1 MIFTRHHKQR
11 QMTPVHPN
19 AYTQHFRAIPESL
32 STVPRLGPPIPPLD
46 QTARPQPTYAADGSA
61 LVAPR
66 IAIDCATG
74 GTTGRQ
80 IAIDCAAKDRPD
92 QAIAIDCASSWGVQC
107 AHDDLSDE
115 AADLLRRSIAPASE
129 RALRS
134 DLAQFHEWGGTI
146 PASPNMICAYIGDHA
161 GQHAVAT
168 IQRRIASISK
178 AHEMAGVPNP
188 CRAEIVKA
196 TLRGLRRAHG
206 TAQRQ
211 AKPLLRDDL
220 LLVLDSLGNTMRDHR
235 DRALLLL
242 GFAGG
247 FRRSELVGLNCADL
261 EAARQGLIVTIR
273 RSKTDQ
279 EGAGRRIG
287 IPHGRTRHCPV
298 GALEAWLAIA
308 GIEQGPLFR
317 PVNRHGH
324 VAKSALTGEAVS
336 VVIRERLAA
345 TGIDPDGYSGHSLR
359 AGFATSAAQAGV
371 STLKIRAQT
380 GHASDAM
387 LARYVRDGDMF
398 TGNAAGAVL

>member
-1 MIFTRHHKQR
+1 MDH
-11 QMTPVHPN
+11 
-19 AYTQHFRAIPESL
+19 
-32 STVPRLGPPIPPLD
+32 
-46 QTARPQPTYAADGSA
+46 
-61 LVAPR
+61 R
-66 IAIDCATG
+66 IAIDCGKG
-74 GTTGRQ
+74 GISEQFAINCAKIHAVR
-80 IAIDCAAKDRPD
+80 IAE
-92 QAIAIDCASSWGVQC
+92 
-107 AHDDLSDE
+107 DDLSDQ

-161 GQHAVAT
+161 GRHAVAT
-168 IQRRIASISK
+168 IRRRIASISK

-247 FRRSELVGLNCADL
+247 FRRSELVGLDCTDV

-279 EGAGRRIG
+279 DSAGRRLG

-324 VAKSALTGEAVS
+324 VATSALTGEAVS

-345 TGIDPDGYSGHSLR
+345 AGIDPDGYSGHSLR